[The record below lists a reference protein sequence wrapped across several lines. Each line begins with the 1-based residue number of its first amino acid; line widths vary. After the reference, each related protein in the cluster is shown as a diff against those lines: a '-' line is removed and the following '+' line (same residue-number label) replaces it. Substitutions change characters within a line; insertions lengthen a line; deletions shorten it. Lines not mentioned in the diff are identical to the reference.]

1 MFGVGWSQV
10 GLYMK
15 TAPCLVFGHIVYS
28 TLYSTVLYT
37 VEYSTLQYTVQYC
50 MYVLYIYQWTNNQ
63 TKKGCI
69 CSIAVTGN
77 RFFLVKCMEKGTKC
91 LFETNIKNN
100 SSWQMFVMWNV
111 SSAKC
116 CLDMHFL
123 KRNVGGVIGVWG
135 ENFLCCERCVCVCVW
150 CKIWVIRKIIWTTWN
165 KIS

>member
-1 MFGVGWSQV
+1 MVVQYLLYQNLFMFGVGWSQV

-15 TAPCLVFGHIVYS
+15 TAQCLVFGHIVYS

-69 CSIAVTGN
+69 CSIAVTGY
-77 RFFLVKCMEKGTKC
+77 RLCLVKCMEKWTKC

-116 CLDMHFL
+116 CLDNSFWSEML
-123 KRNVGGVIGVWG
+123 VVWLVCGVKIICAVKDV
-135 ENFLCCERCVCVCVW
+135 CVCVCGV
-150 CKIWVIRKIIWTTWN
+150 KYEL
-165 KIS
+165 